1 MLKKSNLKQKFT
13 IYLLIFFIFGVFL
26 SGVTLSTFLRRNAQ
40 YEVASTALLMMETM
54 NSVREY
60 TSLQIGPELVDQLNE
75 RFLPEV
81 VPAYS
86 AREVFEYF
94 RANSNYKD
102 FFYKEATLNPTNI
115 RDRADGFETR
125 IVEGFRQ
132 DPNMLEVNGFRR
144 IQGRE
149 YFFIARP
156 ITITKESCLECHS
169 EPSRA
174 PASMLLYYGSDYGF
188 GWRLGET
195 VGAQM
200 ISVPARKVIDK
211 ANRATLL
218 IVGTVSAIF
227 ALIIILI
234 NYLLSNQI
242 VTPLKRMAETAEE
255 VSRGNM
261 NIEFEQTSDDEVG
274 DIAHAFTRMKRSLM
288 IAMDRLQSSS

>member
-1 MLKKSNLKQKFT
+1 MLKKLNLKQKFT
-13 IYLLIFFIFGVFL
+13 VYLLIFFIFGVAL
-26 SGVTLSTFLRRNAQ
+26 CGATLSTFLRKGAQ
-40 YEVASTALLMMETM
+40 YEVTSTALMMMETM

-60 TSLQIGPELVDQLNE
+60 TSLQVGPELVGQLNE

-86 AREVFEYF
+86 ARKVFEYF

-115 RDRADGFETR
+115 RDKADGFETR
-125 IVEGFRQ
+125 IVERFRQ
-132 DPNMLEVNGFRR
+132 DPNNLEVHGFRR

-156 ITITKESCLECHS
+156 ITITQASCLECHS

-174 PASMLLYYGSDYGF
+174 PASMILYYGPDYGF
-188 GWRLGET
+188 GWQLGET

-200 ISVPARKVIDK
+200 ISVPARKVMDK

-218 IVGTVSAIF
+218 IVGIVSAIF

-255 VSRGNM
+255 VSRGNLS
-261 NIEFEQTSDDEVG
+261 IEFEQTSDDEVG
-274 DIAHAFTRMKRSLM
+274 NIAHAFTRMKRSLM
-288 IAMDRLQSSS
+288 IAMDRLQSSP